1 MSTGGHRFAGWVSAP
16 DWGPG
21 HLTLEAVVAYADHEL
36 APAPQD
42 RATRH
47 LGVCRECAAQVGA
60 QIQARTALRSAGGPT
75 LPMSLMASLRSIPQV
90 AELPP
95 PPHGLAVTADG
106 QLVSM
111 LRLPSRSPSPSEQPD
126 LPPAGLS
133 ARPARADHDRRAAAH
148 RRARMATGVAAT
160 GLALLAL
167 GAAALPSDSP
177 VPDTGTDPGV
187 FGGAPIVDAHLRLP
201 VTGVDPVPPDNP

>member
-16 DWGPG
+16 DWGQG
-21 HLTLEAVVAYADHEL
+21 HLAVEAVAAYADDEL
-36 APAPQD
+36 AAAPHD

-47 LGVCRECAAQVGA
+47 LTVCRECAAQVSA

-75 LPMSLMASLRSIPQV
+75 LPISLMASLRSIPQV

-95 PPHGLAVTADG
+95 PPHGLAMTADG

-111 LRLPSRSPSPSEQPD
+111 LRSLPPD
-126 LPPAGLS
+126 PPPAGL
-133 ARPARADHDRRAAAH
+133 ATRPDHDRRAMAQ

-167 GAAALPSDSP
+167 GATTLPSDSP
-177 VPDTGTDPGV
+177 VPATSADPGV
-187 FGGAPIVDAHLRLP
+187 FGGAPVVDAHLRLP
-201 VTGVDPVPPDNP
+201 VTGVDQPSVYRH

>member
-1 MSTGGHRFAGWVSAP
+1 MSTGGRRFAGWVSAP
-16 DWGPG
+16 DWGQG
-21 HLTLEAVVAYADHEL
+21 HLTLEAVVAYADDEL
-36 APAPQD
+36 AAAPHD

-47 LGVCRECAAQVGA
+47 LTVCRECAAQVGA
-60 QIQARTALRSAGGPT
+60 QMQARTALRSAGGPT

-95 PPHGLAVTADG
+95 PPHSLAMTADG

-111 LRLPSRSPSPSEQPD
+111 LRSMPPD
-126 LPPAGLS
+126 PPPAGLVT
-133 ARPARADHDRRAAAH
+133 RPHHDRRTVAQ

-167 GAAALPSDSP
+167 GATALPSDSP
-177 VPDTGTDPGV
+177 VPGTATDPGM
-187 FGGAPIVDAHLRLP
+187 FGGAPVVDAHLRLSGA
-201 VTGVDPVPPDNP
+201 GVDQPSVYRH